1 MTYRDPNDR
10 NADMSYRDMGRTY
23 SDPRTGNSATTIVAL
38 VVIVL
43 IAAAIAFATSTGPTT
58 TATGPY
64 PTQSTP
70 RLAKEGQRVS
80 SQASIQNSAGVTP
93 SSSSL

>member
-43 IAAAIAFATSTGPTT
+43 IAAAIAFATSTGSIT
-58 TATGPY
+58 TASGPY
-64 PTQSTP
+64 PTQSMPTTT
-70 RLAKEGQRVS
+70 GQGGPAR
-80 SQASIQNSAGVTP
+80 
-93 SSSSL
+93 

>member
-1 MTYRDPNDR
+1 MTYRDPNDSNR
-10 NADMSYRDMGRTY
+10 EMSYQDSTLGRTY
-23 SDPRTGNSATTIVAL
+23 SDPARPRTGNSATTIVAL

-64 PTQSTP
+64 TSMPTTT
-70 RLAKEGQRVS
+70 GQGGPAR
-80 SQASIQNSAGVTP
+80 
-93 SSSSL
+93 